1 MIDPVRSFFL
11 AVPYP
16 VDTITSPSVALEAT
30 RCTSIVDLPSIE
42 TSCVAKPT
50 EEIISV
56 VTDDRT
62 VSLKD
67 PSVPVVVPIE
77 LPLAEIETPG
87 SADPSFESV
96 IFPVITFSCEKA
108 VIEKNNKQGKTIALS
123 NRGQYISSD

>member
-30 RCTSIVDLPSIE
+30 RCTSIVDFPSIE

-62 VSLKD
+62 VSLKE
-67 PSVPVVVPIE
+67 PSVPVVVPDRSC
-77 LPLAEIETPG
+77 PLLF
-87 SADPSFESV
+87 SMH
-96 IFPVITFSCEKA
+96 PVEKQKALAGRRRRYKGFS
-108 VIEKNNKQGKTIALS
+108 
-123 NRGQYISSD
+123 